1 MTTLPIE
8 SSNPAFLLD
17 RLPVFP
23 TVALELIDL
32 LESPVVDADEIGH
45 LLGRDTA
52 LSAEVLQHANSARFA
67 RRRTVGDLTDAVTVL
82 GTDLTSRIAMSAACK
97 GLVAPA
103 LGRPEL
109 RRCWEHSLASAIL
122 SDKLAPLLGQAPRAA
137 YTAGL
142 LHDIGCLALLAVYPD
157 RYLDALNLTRASS
170 ISRLEAE
177 RRVFGVDH
185 CTVGGWVVDDWR
197 LPEALREVATRHHD
211 DRPFDKSMVTLVA
224 VGTLIAD
231 LLVPHPVQNLPWPTP
246 EAYLTTLPLELQPAM
261 EAVENAAQRIR
272 EELAA

>member
-8 SSNPAFLLD
+8 SPDRTFLLD
-17 RLPVFP
+17 KLPVFP

-32 LESPVVDADEIGH
+32 LESSIVDADQIVH
-45 LLGRDTA
+45 LLGRDPA

-67 RRRTVGDLTDAVTVL
+67 RRRSVGELSEAVTVL
-82 GTDLTSRIAMSAACK
+82 GTDLTSRIAMSAACR

-122 SDKLAPLLGQAPRAA
+122 ADKFAPLLDQAPRAA

-157 RYLDALNLTRASS
+157 RYVEALTLTRTSAM
-170 ISRLEAE
+170 RWLEAE
-177 RRVFGVDH
+177 RSVFGVDH
-185 CTVGGWVVDDWR
+185 CAVGRWVVDDWR
-197 LPEALREVATRHHD
+197 LPDDLREVVIHHHD
-211 DRPFDKSMVTLVA
+211 DRPFDRSMVTLVA
-224 VGTLIAD
+224 IATLVAD
-231 LLVPHPVQNLPWPTP
+231 LLLPHPIQNLPWQTP
-246 EAYLTTLPLELQPAM
+246 EAYLATLPLELGRTV
-261 EAVENAAQRIR
+261 EAVEDAAQRIW